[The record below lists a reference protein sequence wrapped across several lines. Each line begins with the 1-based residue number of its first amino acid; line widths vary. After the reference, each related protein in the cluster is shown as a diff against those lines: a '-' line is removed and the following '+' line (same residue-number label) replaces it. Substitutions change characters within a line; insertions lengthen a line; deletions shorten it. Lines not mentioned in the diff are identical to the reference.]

1 MQGTPAVFGIST
13 HGSTVAEFFTMIKN
27 KLGLANVDFSR
38 APNAQ
43 TEKLQ
48 LYLSSQTSVIDYG
61 GEVAN
66 NTNYIMLTTSN
77 TLTLIDRRHNPDAF
91 FSFANYEINQANY
104 TMPFPIQAA
113 KSDYEV
119 NVVDLSKSPTS
130 LRKDPRTARVENL
143 FSGEV
148 LEFNN
153 VTDDLTE
160 QKQFL
165 SRLIE
170 SETKSQIS
178 IILGFINEEI
188 SIGDRIKTERE
199 EEGVDIDF
207 IVYDIKY
214 NFKSLE
220 TIFEGK
226 GTVSIIERETVY

>member
-1 MQGTPAVFGIST
+1 M
-13 HGSTVAEFFTMIKN
+13 
-27 KLGLANVDFSR
+27 
-38 APNAQ
+38 
-43 TEKLQ
+43 
-48 LYLSSQTSVIDYG
+48 
-61 GEVAN
+61 
-66 NTNYIMLTTSN
+66 
-77 TLTLIDRRHNPDAF
+77 
-91 FSFANYEINQANY
+91 
-104 TMPFPIQAA
+104 
-113 KSDYEV
+113 
-119 NVVDLSKSPTS
+119 
-130 LRKDPRTARVENL
+130 